1 MHLHGLVPV
10 SLVGKIPEFLPG
22 WKAIF
27 EAVQCAIR
35 PALGDAPPGL
45 IVFGR
50 EVWAEAPR
58 NNETLPRQ
66 LIDGSGHPVVA
77 RID

>member
-1 MHLHGLVPV
+1 MHLHDLVPV
-10 SLVGKIPEFLPG
+10 SLRGKLREYGPG
-22 WKAIF
+22 CKAIG
-27 EAVQCAIR
+27 AVQSATA
-35 PALGDAPPGL
+35 PGDAPAGW

-50 EVWAEAPR
+50 VTWAEAPR

-66 LIDGSGHPVVA
+66 LIDGSGHPVVG